1 VSTPPCLTPIDAQT
15 FWTSAKIP
23 NDTFL
28 LFGFAGVPANLEQ
41 ALAEIM
47 ASASECE
54 ELTVR
59 VDDPGGLPYPA
70 WARCEVDTAQFVVH
84 ELEDATWAGC
94 LAAIVPLIDD
104 QLDARVRAWRLHVF
118 PAVEGVPGA
127 SGPGAVAVLQISHAL
142 GGGGRT
148 SVSAALM
155 FGRRGGMPEVTPERV
170 RPTLLPLLGFRA
182 ARAHRRLVADT
193 EAGLVPPPAPPCP
206 VLRTNALPFGVR
218 GLRTVIRPRAEL
230 SRPTVTVAALAGI
243 SEALAGHLRALGD
256 DPATLGAELMMAKP
270 APRRAYNHFGTAGV
284 GLHPEVDRAERVDR
298 IAEDVDARRRRAAHP
313 AMRASELAFAA
324 TPAPL
329 LRWGVAQFD
338 PDVRLAAVTGNTVV
352 SSVNCGAA
360 DYGFGGAPVTLAA
373 AFAGLSPMMGLTH
386 VVVGIGK
393 TITIGVHAAESA
405 MGGPEGLDAYV
416 ARLEAAL
423 GPESRPSTAS

>member
-1 VSTPPCLTPIDAQT
+1 VSTHRLTPVDAQT

-28 LFGFAGVPANLEQ
+28 LFGFASVPDDLDQ
-41 ALAEIM
+41 ALGAAM
-47 ASASECE
+47 ARAAGCA

-59 VDDPGGLPYPA
+59 VDDRGGLAYPA
-70 WARCEVDTAQFVVH
+70 WARCGVDPSQFVVH
-84 ELEDATWAGC
+84 QLDDATWSGC
-94 LAAIVPLIDD
+94 LAATVGLIDD
-104 QLDARVRAWRLHVF
+104 QLDAQVRAWRLHVF
-118 PAVEGVPGA
+118 PEVEGVPGA

-155 FGRRGGMPEVTPERV
+155 FGRDGSMPEVTPSRV
-170 RPTLLPLLGFRA
+170 GPAQLPLLGFQA

-206 VLRTNALPFGVR
+206 VLRTNARPTGAR
-218 GLRTVIRPRAEL
+218 GLRTVVRARAEL
-230 SRPTVTVAALAGI
+230 SSPTVTVAALAGI
-243 SEALAGHLRALGD
+243 AQALDGHLRELGD
-256 DPATLGAELMMAKP
+256 DPATLGAELMIAKP
-270 APRRAYNHFGTAGV
+270 LPRRAYNHFGTGGV
-284 GLHPEVDRAERVDR
+284 GLHPQLARADRAAR
-298 IAEDVDARRRRAAHP
+298 IAADVDARRERAGHP

-329 LRWGVAQFD
+329 LRWGVGQFN
-338 PDVRLAAVTGNTVV
+338 PDVRLAEVTGNTVV

-360 DYGFGGAPVTLAA
+360 DFSFGGATVSVAA

-386 VVVGIGK
+386 VVVGVGD
-393 TITIGVHAAESA
+393 TVTIGVHAAESA
-405 MGGPEGLDAYV
+405 LGGPDGLDAYV

-423 GPESRPSTAS
+423 GPETMPSTTA